1 MRVRV
6 CVCVCVCVHTDG
18 AAWRLHDEGISEL
31 SFVDG
36 LVRFNIK
43 GLEMLAGEAAARR
56 FETRLLVLRSV
67 KGLLRVY

>member
-1 MRVRV
+1 VCV

-18 AAWRLHDEGISEL
+18 AAWRLNDEGISEL
-31 SFVDG
+31 NFVDG

-43 GLEMLAGEAAARR
+43 GLEMLAGEAAARC
-56 FETRLLVLRSV
+56 FETRLLVLRSI